1 MAILRKIFTWWHGTT
16 IGTTLFTARNG
27 EKVGE
32 DGFGNVYY
40 RNADDTR
47 RWVIYDT
54 ESQASNVSADWHGWL
69 HHTFRDPPTDG
80 SLRPWSWQKERLPN
94 LTGTDAAYRPPGS
107 LVTLGRDVET
117 APKPYTPWVPE

>member
-1 MAILRKIFTWWHGTT
+1 MAILRDIFTWWNGTT
-16 IGTTLFTARNG
+16 IGTKLFTARNG

-32 DGFGNVYY
+32 DSLGNVYY

-69 HHTFRDPPTDG
+69 HHTFREPPTEL
-80 SLRPWSWQKERLPN
+80 SLRQWPWQKERVPN
-94 LTGTDAAYRPPGS
+94 MTGTDAAYRPPGS
-107 LVTLGRDVET
+107 LVTVGQD
-117 APKPYTPWVPE
+117 APDAAKPYTPWVPE